1 MANKVIDISALKPL
15 AAAPTTE
22 EVEALTPEVKAKQ
35 LPEPKGYHILCM
47 VPKADEKFSA
57 DGKIVKAES
66 VQKVDEIT
74 TQVLFVV
81 KLGDL
86 AYKDQSRFPTGPWCK
101 EGDFVITRAYAG
113 TRFKVHGVEMRLLN
127 DDSIEATVED
137 PRGINRVV

>member
-1 MANKVIDISALKPL
+1 MTSKVIDISALKPV
-15 AAAPTTE
+15 AAAPSVS

-57 DGKIVKAES
+57 DGAIVKADT
-66 VQKVDEIT
+66 VQKVEEQT

-86 AYKDQSRFPTGPWCK
+86 AYKDAARFPTGPWCK
-101 EGDFVITRAYAG
+101 EGDFVITRAYSG
-113 TRFKVHGVEMRLLN
+113 TRMRIHGTEFRIIN
-127 DDSIEATVED
+127 DDTVEATVED
-137 PRGINRVV
+137 PRGVARAL